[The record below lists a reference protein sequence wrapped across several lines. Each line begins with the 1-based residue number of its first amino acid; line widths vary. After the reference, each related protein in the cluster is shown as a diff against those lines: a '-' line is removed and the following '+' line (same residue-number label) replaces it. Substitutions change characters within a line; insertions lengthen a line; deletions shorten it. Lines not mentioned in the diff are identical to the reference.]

1 MSADGRLINVGGAP
15 RRDLAVASTEPRLG
29 PAPGA
34 HGGRKGRSPPRSR
47 PERAGPSSGPERKTT
62 FGSGSRASLVI
73 FAGTGAP
80 RLAWRVLLSV
90 DSGHV
95 YDAVVDSTSGE
106 LLFRRN
112 LVQHA
117 TGLAFDNYPGA
128 PAGGTQT
135 VKNFDPW
142 LTATNRLYGN
152 YAHVHADPNDTY
164 YTSVAGPVPSGAD
177 EIPPAGGNWNY
188 VHDAAPRRDRPEL
201 PARRL

>member
-1 MSADGRLINVGGAP
+1 M
-15 RRDLAVASTEPRLG
+15 AVAEGVSARV
-29 PAPGA
+29 APGA
-34 HGGRKGRSPPRSR
+34 TGSSR
-47 PERAGPSSGPERKTT
+47 GPERMTS

-128 PAGGTQT
+128 PAGG
-135 VKNFDPW
+135 
-142 LTATNRLYGN
+142 
-152 YAHVHADPNDTY
+152 
-164 YTSVAGPVPSGAD
+164 
-177 EIPPAGGNWNY
+177 
-188 VHDAAPRRDRPEL
+188 RRP
-201 PARRL
+201 